1 LVPFSTHWPRCAVRG
16 WDGYPWPASG
26 RSRFD
31 VLDSRRPAPQQVDQP
46 NGSFA
51 LAVFRH
57 RRSKAA
63 SLDLAD
69 DSGWF
74 TLFVLDTSLLSLGC
88 DCSVVITSLDRLHE
102 HLQIQSSFD
111 HSCRCFRGNRNRTL
125 TRIRPS
131 ERNRLNPPP
140 SRVMHRRVPSARCSA
155 TRTAPSRASWL
166 LWSPSLQKL
175 IRAWLGPSRPGRTIG
190 PSLIVRRR
198 SWGSDP
204 SQVCSRIGWGHIS
217 AIPGPRAVRATPF
230 HPINFRRA
238 DRARRVGYLI
248 EPEKASGSGVLWRST
263 SGLRS
268 RLRSAPAVIVA
279 AGHVPAL
286 GFASCRVGGHVYSC
300 IRPGSTPVRIIDP
313 RQHPTRSASRLSAH
327 GLGRPSP
334 HFDASVSCHRIA
346 RRLRTADRR
355 LSSPALQR
363 LEGTD
368 AWLLRTF
375 VRTSSLFEVL
385 HRP

>member
-1 LVPFSTHWPRCAVRG
+1 MSLSRSSRRSITRAG
-16 WDGYPWPASG
+16 ASG
-26 RSRFD
+26 GTRIARSR
-31 VLDSRRPAPQQVDQP
+31 
-46 NGSFA
+46 GSDHPSATA
-51 LAVFRH
+51 L
-57 RRSKAA
+57 
-63 SLDLAD
+63 
-69 DSGWF
+69 
-74 TLFVLDTSLLSLGC
+74 
-88 DCSVVITSLDRLHE
+88 IRL
-102 HLQIQSSFD
+102 
-111 HSCRCFRGNRNRTL
+111 
-125 TRIRPS
+125 
-131 ERNRLNPPP
+131 P

-166 LWSPSLQKL
+166 LWSLSLQKL

-204 SQVCSRIGWGHIS
+204 SQVYSRIGWARIS
-217 AIPGPRAVRATPF
+217 AIPGPRVVRATSL

-248 EPEKASGSGVLWRST
+248 EPEKASGSGVLRRST

-279 AGHVPAL
+279 TGHVPAL
-286 GFASCRVGGHVYSC
+286 GFASCRVGGHEYSR
-300 IRPGSTPVRIIDP
+300 IRPGSTPVRITDP
-313 RQHPTRSASRLSAH
+313 RQHPTRSASRLSAP
-327 GLGRPSP
+327 GLGRSFPTLQRIDELP
-334 HFDASVSCHRIA
+334 PIA
-346 RRLRTADRR
+346 RRSRTAHRR
-355 LSSPALQR
+355 HSSPALQR